1 MPKIEIDETLWNAFL
16 SMSEKHQVQ
25 DPTGFL
31 ERWLWDFIRHEELSD
46 GRYLPAVAGIIT
58 LNDSEVL
65 IIGNE
70 YSKGG
75 SLTWNFPGGAVDP
88 GEDLRSAL
96 VREVHEESGLKVLEI
111 GRLAWVSQV
120 YSGVD
125 ATGLLFFMY
134 EIDSWEGEI
143 SLENEVQGGPVRAA
157 EFVSYEEATERV
169 MAGIAKPFQGWLDE
183 PGGELKTYWVD
194 ESGETESRD

>member
-31 ERWLWDFIRHEELSD
+31 QRWLWDFIRQEELSD

-58 LNDSEVL
+58 RNESEILVV
-65 IIGNE
+65 GNE
-70 YSKGG
+70 DSKGQP
-75 SLTWNFPGGAVDP
+75 LTWNFPGGAVEP

-96 VREVHEESGLKVLEI
+96 VREVTEETGLKVLEI

-120 YSGVD
+120 YSGAD
-125 ATGLLFFMY
+125 ATGLLFFMF
-134 EIDSWEGEI
+134 EINSWEGEV

-157 EFVSYEEATERV
+157 EFVSYEKAIDMV
-169 MAGIAKPFQGWLDE
+169 MRGIAKPFQGWLDE
-183 PGGELKTYWVD
+183 PGGEPRLYWED
-194 ESGETESRD
+194 GSRKAESRD